1 MLDTLIREGYSWAD
15 LDSMSEEDL
24 MDLVQAKVR
33 LKELET
39 GKKSQTRGRRKDEPM
54 SLEDFV
60 NGIPK

>member
-33 LKELET
+33 LKELKT

-54 SLEDFV
+54 TLEDFV